1 MKMKLYE
8 LLSKIST
15 KDEFIAFIEQLKND
29 KLEKPEEWEN
39 SDIESYLTGISSWVD
54 DMDGYYKNLGKNIPS
69 NINWNFIATL
79 FYVGKIYE

>member
-1 MKMKLYE
+1 MQLYKL
-8 LLSKIST
+8 LCKIST
-15 KDEFIAFIEQLKND
+15 KDEFIAFIEKLKND
-29 KLEKPEEWEN
+29 KLEKPDEWEN
-39 SDIESYLTGISSWVD
+39 SDIQSYLTGILSWAE

>member
-1 MKMKLYE
+1 MQLYE
-8 LLSKIST
+8 FISKIST

-39 SDIESYLTGISSWVD
+39 SDIQSYLTGISSWVD

>member
-1 MKMKLYE
+1 MKLYE